1 MFKWALPFNKK
12 ELKGK
17 AIIPPPKGK
26 ETTIGKLGRILLYFS
41 VSAVIVHPS
50 SAWVNANDKTCKCKM
65 LTSDIKTRTLEMVS
79 INKLANKGNHWPQVR
94 ETKTKYK
101 HKWDPSIMERGKS
114 SFDQNF
120 RK

>member
-26 ETTIGKLGRILLYFS
+26 ETTLGKLGRILLYFS
-41 VSAVIVHPS
+41 ASAVIVHPS

-94 ETKTKYK
+94 
-101 HKWDPSIMERGKS
+101 D
-114 SFDQNF
+114 
-120 RK
+120 